1 MGEVTRRAAVLGS
14 PIDHSLSPV
23 LHTAGYEAAGLEGWE
38 YTRIRCE
45 ADDLP
50 RIVGGADATFR
61 GFSVT
66 MPCKFAA
73 LDFADEVTPR
83 AREVGSAN
91 TLTRID
97 DLRWRA
103 DNTDT
108 EGALVALRELL
119 GLARVTEPQR
129 AVMVGAGGSARAV
142 FWALREL
149 GIREITVVNR
159 SDRSDEYA
167 ELASGIAM
175 QFLGFDTDPEI
186 IKAAAMDADVVAS
199 TVPPQVP
206 GVLASCLGHAPLFD
220 AIYDP
225 WPTPL
230 ATHAASNGYP
240 TVGGLAM
247 LAGQAY
253 SQFEQFTG
261 VQAPREAMRAAL
273 R

>member
-1 MGEVTRRAAVLGS
+1 MGDVTCRAAVLGS
-14 PIDHSLSPV
+14 PIEHSLSPA
-23 LHTAGYEAAGLEGWE
+23 LHNAGYAAAGLKGWE
-38 YTRIRCE
+38 YTRILCE

-50 RIVGGADATFR
+50 RIVGGADGSFR

-73 LDFADEVTPR
+73 LDFADEVTAR

-119 GLARVTEPQR
+119 GQADAAPSR
-129 AVMVGAGGSARAV
+129 AVLVGAGGSARAV

-149 GIREITVVNR
+149 GARDITVVNR
-159 SDRSDEYA
+159 SDRSAEYA
-167 ELASGIAM
+167 ELASGVNLRFVGFDADAESIEAIAM
-175 QFLGFDTDPEI
+175 QV
-186 IKAAAMDADVVAS
+186 DVVAS
-199 TVPPQVP
+199 TVPPD
-206 GVLASCLGHAPLFD
+206 VLGPLAGRLGHAPLFD
-220 AIYDP
+220 AIYNP

-261 VQAPREAMRAAL
+261 VAAPREAMRAAIL
-273 R
+273 